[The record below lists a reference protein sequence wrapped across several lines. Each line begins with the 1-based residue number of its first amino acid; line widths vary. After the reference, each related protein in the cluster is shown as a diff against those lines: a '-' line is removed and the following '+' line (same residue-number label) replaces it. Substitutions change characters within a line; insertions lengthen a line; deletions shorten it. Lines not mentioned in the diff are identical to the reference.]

1 MSQNTA
7 PIFTQT
13 PNIGIGSIAV
23 SNSVSP
29 FDMTSGASSSLFTA
43 GASGSYVSKIRIK
56 PSGSTAATVLRF
68 FINNG
73 GDTTVATNN
82 TLYAE
87 ISIPAIT
94 VSTTLAQNDFE
105 VPMNIAIPGSYSIY
119 GISAAFTTGGFEI
132 TTIGG
137 NY

>member
-13 PNIGIGSIAV
+13 PNIGIGSIAF
-23 SNSVSP
+23 SNSLSP
-29 FDMTSGASSSLFTA
+29 FEMTSGLSASLFTA
-43 GASGSYVSKIRIK
+43 GASGSYVQKIRIK
-56 PSGSTAATVLRF
+56 PSGSTVATVLRF
-68 FINNG
+68 FISSG
-73 GDTTVATNN
+73 STVVATNN

-87 ISIPAIT
+87 LSMPAVT

-105 VPMNIAIPGSYSIY
+105 VPMNIAIPGSYTIY
-119 GISAAFTTGGFEI
+119 GLANAWSTGGFRI

-137 NY
+137 DY

>member
-1 MSQNTA
+1 MAQNTA
-7 PIFTQT
+7 PIFTKT
-13 PNIGIGSIAV
+13 PNIGIGSIAF
-23 SNSVSP
+23 SNSLSP
-29 FDMTSGASSSLFTA
+29 FEMTSGLSASIFTA
-43 GASGSYVSKIRIK
+43 GASGSYVSKIRVK
-56 PSGSTAATVLRF
+56 PSGSTVATVLRF

-73 GDTTVATNN
+73 GATTVSTNN
-82 TLYAE
+82 SLYAE

-119 GISAAFTTGGFEI
+119 GISAAYSTGGFEI

-137 NY
+137 DY

>member
-1 MSQNTA
+1 MAQNTA

-13 PNIGIGSIAV
+13 PNIGIGSILV

-29 FDMTSGASSSLFTA
+29 FDMISGPSSSLFTA
-43 GASGSYVSKIRIK
+43 GPSGSYVSKIRIK

-68 FINNG
+68 FINSG
-73 GDTTVATNN
+73 STTTTANN

-87 ISIPAIT
+87 ISLPAIT

-105 VPMNIAIPGSYSIY
+105 IPMNIAIPGSYSIY
-119 GISAAFTTGGFEI
+119 GIASAWTAGGFKI

>member
-56 PSGSTAATVLRF
+56 PSGSTVATVLRF

-73 GDTTVATNN
+73 GSTTVATNN

-105 VPMNIAIPGSYSIY
+105 VPLNIAIPGSYSIY
-119 GISAAFTTGGFEI
+119 GIASAFTTGGFEI

>member
-13 PNIGIGSIAV
+13 PNIGIGLIAAANTT
-23 SNSVSP
+23 SQY
-29 FDMTSGASSSLFTA
+29 DMIAGESSSLFTA
-43 GASGSYVSKIRIK
+43 GPSGSYVSKIRIK
-56 PSGSTAATVLRF
+56 PSGSTVATVLRF

-87 ISIPAIT
+87 ISLPAIT
-94 VSTTLAQNDFE
+94 LSTTLAQNDFE
-105 VPMNIAIPGSYSIY
+105 VPMNIALPGSYAIY
-119 GISAAFTTGGFEI
+119 GLANTWSTGGFKI